1 MLAKFWQWLN
11 SAKDLLESSLEETNF
26 PENSDVNNVGKENNV
41 MDNTN
46 IKENKSTIQDKDLE
60 FLFNQLLE
68 GVVNGWQSDRIRQFF
83 EKLEHRITIDD
94 WLNWLNQLDQKIM
107 SSSAPNYQLA
117 ARMIL
122 LEETTTY
129 LPSINRIG
137 HLAKTLGE
145 KWLAQSSND
154 NLNNSLRLQVNSQNN
169 HKNKETL
176 IKSNS
181 NIEETTKEDNS
192 QSFKNVSQDNESIN
206 LTTSSPSDIE
216 MNQES
221 TQKQNSFPHNS
232 SEEESATYLS
242 EKAQNWFDI
251 GLQKASEGDFKSAIF
266 YWNQVCAENKNF
278 VQGWHNLG
286 CALAYLNRLEE
297 AVSNFEK
304 AIAIDVNNYKSWNEK
319 GNVLYSLKRWQE
331 ALTCWNR
338 VIGIEPNHVSAWYY
352 RGLALEKL
360 NLLEEALQSYEE
372 AIEINPNYIQAQKR
386 KNFLL
391 KNITLK

>member
-1 MLAKFWQWLN
+1 MLAKFRQWLN
-11 SAKDLLESSLEETNF
+11 SAKDLLESSLEETTF
-26 PENSDVNNVGKENNV
+26 PQNSSVPKERIKNDFLNS
-41 MDNTN
+41 TN
-46 IKENKSTIQDKDLE
+46 LLENKSKIEDKDLE

-107 SSSAPNYQLA
+107 SSSTPNYQLA

-122 LEETTTY
+122 LEEATTY
-129 LPSINRIG
+129 LPPINRIG

-145 KWLAQSSND
+145 KWLDESVND
-154 NLNNSLRLQVNSQNN
+154 NLNNSLRLQVNFQNDN
-169 HKNKETL
+169 KNKETL
-176 IKSNS
+176 TKSNS
-181 NIEETTKEDNS
+181 NIEQTKKEDNS
-192 QSFKNVSQDNESIN
+192 QSLKNESQDTESIH
-206 LTTSSPSDIE
+206 LTRSSPSDIE
-216 MNQES
+216 MNKES
-221 TQKQNSFPHNS
+221 TQKQNSFPNNS
-232 SEEESATYLS
+232 SEEESSTFLS
-242 EKAQNWFDI
+242 KKAQSWFDI
-251 GLQKASEGDFKSAIF
+251 GLQKASQADFKSAIF

-286 CALAYLNRLEE
+286 CALAYLNRLDE
-297 AVSNFEK
+297 ALSSFEK

-338 VIGIEPNHVSAWYY
+338 VIGIEPNHLSAWYY

-372 AIEINPNYIQAQKR
+372 AIEINPNYLLAQKR

-391 KNITLK
+391 KIITRK